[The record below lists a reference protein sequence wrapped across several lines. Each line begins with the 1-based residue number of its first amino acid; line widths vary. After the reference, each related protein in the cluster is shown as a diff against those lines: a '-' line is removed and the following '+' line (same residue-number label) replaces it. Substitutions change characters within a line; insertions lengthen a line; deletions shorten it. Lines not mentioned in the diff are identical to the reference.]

1 MNKQFI
7 SRIISAIQLSIVL
20 LVLCMA
26 TIIFVYANQDFGSGQ
41 SNQNGAVG
49 VVAEA
54 KPVVALTD
62 EQNHGKELF
71 TNNCASCH
79 SVTDEALV
87 GPGLKGVTARRT
99 AEWIIPWV
107 NNPQKVI
114 ASGDKY
120 AVDLYNKFNQAQM
133 TAFPNL
139 KPEDVKAILSYVDA
153 Q

>member
-1 MNKQFI
+1 MNNQFI
-7 SRIISAIQLSIVL
+7 SRIISAIQLSIL
-20 LVLCMA
+20 LLILCMA
-26 TIIFVYANQDFGSGQ
+26 TIIFVYANQDFGSNQ
-41 SNQNGAVG
+41 SIQTNT
-49 VVAEA
+49 VAST
-54 KPVVALTD
+54 KPVVALTE

-79 SVTDEALV
+79 SVTDEVLV

-99 AEWIIPWV
+99 IEWITPWV

-120 AVDLYNKFNQAQM
+120 AVDLFNKFGQAQM
-133 TAFPNL
+133 TAFPNF
-139 KPEDVKAILSYVDA
+139 KSEDVKAILSYIDT

>member
-1 MNKQFI
+1 MNNQFI
-7 SRIISAIQLSIVL
+7 SRIISAIQLSIL
-20 LVLCMA
+20 LLILCMA
-26 TIIFVYANQDFGSGQ
+26 TIIFVYANQDFGSNEATQ
-41 SNQNGAVG
+41 TNAN
-49 VVAEA
+49 VVANA

-71 TNNCASCH
+71 TNNCSSCH
-79 SVTDEALV
+79 SVTDETLV

-99 AEWIIPWV
+99 IEWITPWI

-139 KPEDVKAILSYVDA
+139 KTDDVKAILSYIDA